1 VKRSE
6 WHFNEN
12 SGVVQYPKDIKMKE
26 NRKRT
31 KIACHR
37 VIKLPEGHYDQK
49 EIGNGKIARFST
61 SKLKNRKIINFA

>member
-1 VKRSE
+1 
-6 WHFNEN
+6 
-12 SGVVQYPKDIKMKE
+12 MKE

-37 VIKLPEGHYDQK
+37 VIKLPEGYYDQK